1 MKVTVRRANTGIN
14 MHDAI
19 AKARKAASSIDRFR
33 VQLWKLDGEWPVASW
48 GTMNGDLVDEILKH
62 GAWGSEYTAADGD
75 IIKVIEG
82 DTNKVIETILV
93 NG

>member
-1 MKVTVRRANTGIN
+1 
-14 MHDAI
+14 
-19 AKARKAASSIDRFR
+19 
-33 VQLWKLDGEWPVASW
+33 
-48 GTMNGDLVDEILKH
+48 MNGDLVDEILKH

-75 IIKVIEG
+75 IIKVIDD